1 MYESAQVDAKGDAFM
16 IKAILIDVDNTLL
29 DFDAC
34 VKAAL
39 RDGFDHFGL
48 PAYREEMF
56 PVFTEINNALWHR
69 IETGELTREQ
79 LMQIRF
85 DRIFEALGID
95 FDGVTFEDYFRRYLF
110 DSAIYVE
117 GALELLQYLADKY
130 IVCAASN
137 GPYRQQ
143 IHRLEI
149 SGMAP
154 YLTHSFIS
162 EQVGAEKPSRAFFDV
177 CMQVLGGSEMYVQEE
192 PIIAQAEGDA
202 RDRAITAMSSG
213 GILPGLLPKEVMMIG
228 DSLTADMSGGI
239 AYGMQTCWYDRSGK
253 GLPEGIVVDHVVRT
267 LAEIR
272 DIL

>member
-1 MYESAQVDAKGDAFM
+1 M

-85 DRIFEALGID
+85 DRIFEALGIH

-110 DSAIYVE
+110 DSAIHVE

-137 GPYRQQ
+137 GPYKQQ
-143 IHRLEI
+143 LHRLQV

-154 YLTHSFIS
+154 YLTHYFIS
-162 EQVGAEKPSRAFFDV
+162 EQVGAEKPSRAFFQV
-177 CMQVLGGSEMYVQEE
+177 CMQTLRGKESCVQAGQIDTQMERE
-192 PIIAQAEGDA
+192 A
-202 RDRAITAMSSG
+202 RDGAITATSSG
-213 GILPGLLPKEVMMIG
+213 GILPGLLAKEVMMIG

-239 AYGMQTCWYDRSGK
+239 ACGMQTCWYDRSGN
-253 GLPEGIVVDHVVRT
+253 GLPQGMAVDHVVRT
-267 LAEIR
+267 LKEIR